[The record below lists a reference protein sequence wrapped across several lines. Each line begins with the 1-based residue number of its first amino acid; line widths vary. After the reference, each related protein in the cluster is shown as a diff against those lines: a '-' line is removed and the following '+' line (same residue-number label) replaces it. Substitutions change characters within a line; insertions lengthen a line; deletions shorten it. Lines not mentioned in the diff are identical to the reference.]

1 MEDKQI
7 IPLIHQKDTWC
18 KMIIPEE
25 VERKIRL
32 LCREIHNIEWSGILF
47 YKVTGSFEDK
57 NLTVI
62 CQDIYQMDI
71 GNGSYTEYT
80 MNPSVASY
88 MLDHDLID
96 CYQGHIHSHHNM
108 STFFSGTDT
117 QELKDSGIDTNH
129 FVSLI
134 VNNIGKYTAGITKK
148 VNSKRT
154 VKETFTYNSFNDV
167 EVTGE
172 KEYTTEDSYLEWYNL
187 DIEIQGKI
195 NNFEEEVLN
204 RIKEI
209 REEKNKRTLANPS
222 SNANFVREN
231 YSNIPINKAQ
241 TSFITNTSRGN
252 QIQKELPFEKEDPIP
267 YGSVKIDKNLV
278 MSIVRQLITC
288 SAVIPSNSTIDIDK
302 WSKAIPK
309 LYADRF
315 GNIKIFKEFAE
326 PYVDFLISYIDEEYI
341 PDDMGP
347 TEISCILAYEV
358 QTVLRTMPKNIWID
372 TYIEILDDYII

>member
-1 MEDKQI
+1 
-7 IPLIHQKDTWC
+7 
-18 KMIIPEE
+18 
-25 VERKIRL
+25 
-32 LCREIHNIEWSGILF
+32 
-47 YKVTGSFEDK
+47 
-57 NLTVI
+57 
-62 CQDIYQMDI
+62 MDI

-117 QELKDSGIDTNH
+117 QELKDSGVDTNH

-167 EVTGE
+167 EFTGE

-195 NNFEEEVLN
+195 NNFEEEMLN

-209 REEKNKRTLANPS
+209 REEKNKGVLPT
-222 SNANFVREN
+222 SNTNFVREN
-231 YSNIPINKAQ
+231 YSNIPTNKTQ

-267 YGSVKIDKNLV
+267 YGSIKIDKNLV

-288 SAVIPSNSTIDIDK
+288 SVVIPSNSTIDIDK
-302 WSKAIPK
+302 WSKDIPK
-309 LYADRF
+309 LYTDRF

-326 PYVDFLISYIDEEYI
+326 PYVDFLISYIDEECI
-341 PDDMGP
+341 PDGIGP
-347 TEISCILAYEV
+347 TEMSCILAYEV

>member
-117 QELKDSGIDTNH
+117 QELKDSGVDTNH

-167 EVTGE
+167 EFTGE

-195 NNFEEEVLN
+195 NNFEEEMLN

-209 REEKNKRTLANPS
+209 REEKNKGVLPT
-222 SNANFVREN
+222 SNTNFVREN
-231 YSNIPINKAQ
+231 YSNIPTNKTQ

-267 YGSVKIDKNLV
+267 YGSIKIDKNLV

-288 SAVIPSNSTIDIDK
+288 SVVIPSNSTIDIDK
-302 WSKAIPK
+302 WSKDIPK
-309 LYADRF
+309 LYTDRF

-326 PYVDFLISYIDEEYI
+326 PYVDFLISYIDEECI
-341 PDDMGP
+341 PDGIGP
-347 TEISCILAYEV
+347 TEMSCILAYEV